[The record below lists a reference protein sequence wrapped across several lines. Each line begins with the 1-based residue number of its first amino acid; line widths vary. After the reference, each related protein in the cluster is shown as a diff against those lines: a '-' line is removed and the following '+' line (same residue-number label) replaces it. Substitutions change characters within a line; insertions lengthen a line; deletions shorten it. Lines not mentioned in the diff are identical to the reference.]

1 MHGKQHNNE
10 VIEMIFPNSTQ
21 DSYNA
26 STNTTVEDY
35 SEVEP
40 WQNQPL
46 LWIIL
51 LLSTCVFVMGIVG
64 NLLVWFAVWR
74 NHRMRSAT
82 NLFLVNLALA
92 DFLVILICLPP
103 SVISDVT
110 TNWPLGHAMCKAVH
124 YLQKVSV
131 FVSVLTLTA
140 ISMERWMAICRPLW
154 FRQTSVRAK
163 RIIVLLWGIS
173 FAAAIPDLVVLQTVY
188 YKRYDLTICRP
199 SWDLK
204 IEKISLLTILVLF
217 YFIPLLI
224 MTFAYAKVA
233 ICLWRSGSAN
243 ESTVAAAS
251 VPRAQLLIRQ
261 KKAKMLIVVV
271 LIFAICFLPIYI
283 LFLLRCSD
291 VQVAK
296 PALMIAHFLCYFNSA
311 INPVIYNFMSCNF
324 RREFKVACR
333 VCCREGQG
341 HGHTNYSAHDG
352 WALKTTSDA
361 RNGHSGAIAS
371 RNMNLR
377 QSSVL
382 TSSVRISS
390 IRKPNNQTHV
400 HFGKVQNV

>member
-352 WALKTTSDA
+352 AIHSPSPESTRKTRLSC
-361 RNGHSGAIAS
+361 SP
-371 RNMNLR
+371 NLTVYR
-377 QSSVL
+377 AVLQTKQSPLSML
-382 TSSVRISS
+382 
-390 IRKPNNQTHV
+390 
-400 HFGKVQNV
+400 